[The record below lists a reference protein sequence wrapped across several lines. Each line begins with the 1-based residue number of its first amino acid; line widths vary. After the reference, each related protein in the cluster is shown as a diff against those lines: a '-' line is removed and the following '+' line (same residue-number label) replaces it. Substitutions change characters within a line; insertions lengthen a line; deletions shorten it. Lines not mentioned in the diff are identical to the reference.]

1 LPNDALLPEGVR
13 VLLLSTGMA
22 GHEANLL
29 GVAEAL
35 GAPYAVRPV
44 KPRPFFAN
52 LAPYGP
58 LDPKD
63 WPGRGGSILAPPFP
77 HIAIACGRISV
88 PYIRALKRAA
98 GGGLF
103 AVFLQD
109 PRYFRAGL
117 DLIWKPE
124 HDSLAGQ
131 NVISTLTSPHPFSA
145 ARLAAAR
152 ADPDPRLAALPAP
165 RAAILLGGPSGAH
178 DFAPADVARLAA
190 AAAAI
195 AGQGYSVMATPSRR
209 TPPALVEAV
218 RQGVGRAPAFLWDGA
233 GANPYAQM
241 LAHADAI
248 LATGDSVN
256 MVGEATATGAPVHVF
271 APSGGAGGKI
281 AGYVD
286 ALEKLGV
293 VRRFAGR
300 LERFTYEPIDSS
312 QTIAREIARRFAA
325 SKASAPF
332 SREAGEGSR
341 RSRPRTNASHSP
353 RDEGRRDAG

>member
-1 LPNDALLPEGVR
+1 MPNDALLAEGVR
-13 VLLLSTGMA
+13 VLLLSTGTA

-35 GAPYAVRPV
+35 GAPYELRLV
-44 KPRPFFAN
+44 KPRPLFAN

-58 LDPKD
+58 LDPRD
-63 WPGRGGSILAPPFP
+63 WPGKTGSVLAPPFP
-77 HIAIACGRISV
+77 QIAIACGRVSV

-98 GGGLF
+98 GADLF

-124 HDSLAGQ
+124 HDSLAGR
-131 NVISTLTSPHPFSA
+131 NVISTLTSPHPFSP
-145 ARLAAAR
+145 ARLDAAR
-152 ADPDPRLAALPAP
+152 ADPDPRLASLPAP

-178 DFAPADVARLAA
+178 DFAPADIARLLQAT
-190 AAAAI
+190 AAI

-209 TPPALVEAV
+209 TPPELLWAV
-218 RQGVGRAPAFLWDGA
+218 RQGVGDAPAFVWDGA

-241 LAHADAI
+241 LAHAEAI
-248 LATGDSVN
+248 LVTGDSVN

-271 APSGGAGGKI
+271 EPSGGRGGKI
-281 AGYVD
+281 ARYID
-286 ALEKLGV
+286 ALEKLGAA
-293 VRRFAGR
+293 RRFAGR
-300 LERFTYEPIDSS
+300 LERFSYAPIDSS

-325 SKASAPF
+325 SPAARPF
-332 SREAGEGSR
+332 FREARQGVM
-341 RSRPRTNASHSP
+341 RSMT
-353 RDEGRRDAG
+353 DEGRR